1 MKKYNMKELTAI
13 LVDDMPVALEMLATD
28 ITNNHPEIK
37 IIGKAKSVVEAAKLL
52 RKQQPEILFLD
63 IMLGDGTGFD
73 ILEIFPDLK
82 SKIIFVTASDAFA
95 IKAFKFAAIDYI
107 LKPYSNEDLA
117 VSIEK
122 AQSQIQPDK
131 EQLHVLQEAVTA
143 PNNKP
148 NKISLHTSEKII
160 VVNIE
165 DIIRCKSDN
174 NYTTFYFKDN
184 SKILVSKTLKYY
196 ADMLK
201 EVGFL
206 RVHQSHLVNT
216 TFIKEFIKSDGGYL
230 MLSDGSNIP
239 VSVRKRTEVLE
250 VLNSF

>member
-1 MKKYNMKELTAI
+1 MKALTAI
-13 LVDDMPVALEMLATD
+13 LVDDIPAALDMLAHD
-28 ITNNHPEIK
+28 ITNNHPEIN
-37 IIGKAKSVVEAAKLL
+37 IIGKAKSVVETAKLL
-52 RKQQPEILFLD
+52 RKQQPDILFLD

-107 LKPYSNEDLA
+107 LKPYSDEDLA
-117 VSIEK
+117 ISIEK
-122 AQSQIQPDK
+122 VQNQIQPDK
-131 EQLHVLQEAVTA
+131 AQLHVLQEAVTA

-148 NKISLHTSEKII
+148 SKISLHTSEKII

-165 DIIRCKSDN
+165 DIIRCKADN

-201 EVGFL
+201 EVNFL

-216 TFIKEFIKSDGGYL
+216 IFIKEFIKSDGGYL
-230 MLSDGSNIP
+230 MLTDNSNVP
-239 VSVRKRTEVLE
+239 VSIRKRNEVLE
-250 VLNSF
+250 VLNSY

>member
-1 MKKYNMKELTAI
+1 MKELTAI
-13 LVDDMPVALEMLATD
+13 IVDDMPVALEMLEND
-28 ITNNHPEIK
+28 ISNNHPEIS
-37 IIGKAKSVVEAAKLL
+37 IIGKAKSVVEASKLL
-52 RKQQPEILFLD
+52 RKQQPDILFLD

-107 LKPYSNEDLA
+107 LKPYSDEDLA
-117 VSIEK
+117 ISIEK

-148 NKISLHTSEKII
+148 SKISLHTSEKII

-184 SKILVSKTLKYY
+184 YKILVSKTLKYY

-206 RVHQSHLVNT
+206 RVHQSHLINT
-216 TFIKEFIKSDGGYL
+216 TYIKEFIKSDGGYL
-230 MLSDGSNIP
+230 MLTDNSSIP
-239 VSVRKRTEVLE
+239 VSVRKRNEVLE
-250 VLNSF
+250 VLNSY

>member
-1 MKKYNMKELTAI
+1 MKALTAI
-13 LVDDMPVALEMLATD
+13 LVDDIPAALDMLAHD
-28 ITNNHPEIK
+28 ITNNHPEIN
-37 IIGKAKSVVEAAKLL
+37 IIGKAKSVVETAKLL
-52 RKQQPEILFLD
+52 RKQQPDILFLD

-107 LKPYSNEDLA
+107 LKPYSDEDLA
-117 VSIEK
+117 ISIEK
-122 AQSQIQPDK
+122 AQNQIQPDK
-131 EQLHVLQEAVTA
+131 AQLHVLQEAVTA

-148 NKISLHTSEKII
+148 SKISLHTSEKII

-201 EVGFL
+201 EVNFL

-216 TFIKEFIKSDGGYL
+216 IFIKEFIKSDGGYL
-230 MLSDGSNIP
+230 MLTDNSNVP
-239 VSVRKRTEVLE
+239 VSIRKRNEVLE
-250 VLNSF
+250 VLNSY

>member
-1 MKKYNMKELTAI
+1 MNELTAI

-28 ITNNHPEIK
+28 ISNNHPEIK

-52 RKQQPEILFLD
+52 RKQQPDILFLD

-107 LKPYSNEDLA
+107 LKPYSDEDLA
-117 VSIEK
+117 ISIEK

-165 DIIRCKSDN
+165 NIIRCKSDN

-230 MLSDGSNIP
+230 MLTEGSNIP